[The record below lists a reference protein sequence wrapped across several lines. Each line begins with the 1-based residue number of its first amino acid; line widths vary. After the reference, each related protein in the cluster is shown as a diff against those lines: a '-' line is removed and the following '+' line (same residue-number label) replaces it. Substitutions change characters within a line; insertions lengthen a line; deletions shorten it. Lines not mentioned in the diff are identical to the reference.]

1 MHSLNSNMEKIK
13 ADAINQ
19 LHDLDNEN
27 KRISEKTKFL
37 DQKILELEL
46 KLNEKGNTITST
58 DFKLICSDFLF
69 PF

>member
-1 MHSLNSNMEKIK
+1 MEKVK

-27 KRISEKTKFL
+27 KRILERTKFL

-58 DFKLICSDFLF
+58 YLKSIIYYFLYIYI
-69 PF
+69 